1 MGSTGDMA
9 AAIQELRDMAAKAN
23 DIADWLSAIFVNQ
36 QADADEADEP
46 AMTLEDIVRDAE
58 HWRNDEYAAY

>member
-1 MGSTGDMA
+1 MSKTGDLEA
-9 AAIQELRDMAAKAN
+9 TIQELRDMAAKAN
-23 DIADWLSAIFVNQ
+23 GIADWLSDIFINQ

-58 HWRNDEYAAY
+58 ALEER

>member
-46 AMTLEDIVRDAE
+46 AMTLEDVVREAE
-58 HWRNDEYAAY
+58 ALEER

>member
-1 MGSTGDMA
+1 MSKTGDLEA
-9 AAIQELRDMAAKAN
+9 TIQELRDMAAKAN
-23 DIADWLSAIFVNQ
+23 GIADWLSDIFINQ

>member
-23 DIADWLSAIFVNQ
+23 GIADWLSDIFINQ

-58 HWRNDEYAAY
+58 HWRNDESTAY